1 MFTDRDTSLHCAS
14 GGWWVQVRHLA
25 ARALVPLVPQQAL
38 AATVAAAL
46 GDVPA
51 AAPVACHNQV
61 PCVCMWRLP

>member
-1 MFTDRDTSLHCAS
+1 M
-14 GGWWVQVRHLA
+14 RHLA

-38 AATVAAAL
+38 AATMAAAL

-61 PCVCMWRLP
+61 TRTCMWAPSMDSISM